1 MMKNRTKHMQ
11 SEMLTQLTQDV
22 PRGLTS
28 RFLKS
33 QSEPQAQWLSPD
45 KIIAAP
51 FLDYDPGNPGAKILI
66 GALGDKLIGIEDDR
80 HIMTVAG
87 SRAGKSVS
95 LIGNM
100 AFYRGSVLATDPK
113 GELASKTAARRAA
126 LGQKVYVLDPFGK
139 AKGLAMQYRAA
150 YNPLTQLTRDNPY
163 IIEDAALIADG
174 LVLRSGQEKD
184 PHWDETA
191 KTFISGVLLYV
202 AMSDLFKDDERHLI
216 TVRHIISAAMIS
228 DPDTEEYILARE
240 AANTSTTLEDKGHY
254 EIAAAIE
261 GSIRA
266 FFEKSENERAGVL
279 STVRRHTDFLD
290 YKSMKSVLTGHD
302 FDLRDLKR
310 DPNGIT
316 IYLCLPAG
324 RMSMCSRWIRIILNQ
339 MMEAMELEERKPE
352 APVLICLDEF
362 PVLGF
367 MKQLQDAAGQIAS
380 FGVKLW
386 MVLQDWGQGEELY
399 GKRWESF
406 AANAG
411 IFQAFGNVD
420 LTTTEYISKRL
431 GKTRIESTRD
441 SEVSADQRAKG
452 LSGRSDAYEL
462 YDLLT
467 PDEVSRLFSRSDHLR
482 RQLVIYAGSHPMI
495 LQRVEYY
502 DRNGPFAWL
511 FAGKIDD
518 S

>member
-1 MMKNRTKHMQ
+1 M
-11 SEMLTQLTQDV
+11 QDV

-28 RFLKS
+28 RFLKA
-33 QSEPQAQWLSPD
+33 QYEPQSQWQLPENILTSSV
-45 KIIAAP
+45 
-51 FLDYDPGNPGAKILI
+51 LDYDPNNPGAKILI
-66 GALGDKLIGIEDDR
+66 GALGEKLIGIEDDR
-80 HIMTVAG
+80 HILTVAG

-100 AFYRGSVLATDPK
+100 AFYQGSIMAIDPK
-113 GELASKTAARRAA
+113 GELATKTAVNRASM
-126 LGQKVYVLDPFGK
+126 GQKVYVLDPFERVQ
-139 AKGLAMQYRAA
+139 GLASEFRAS
-150 YNPLTQLTRDNPY
+150 YNPLTQLVKTNPY
-163 IIEDAALIADG
+163 IIEDASLIADG
-174 LVLRSGQEKD
+174 LVVRSAQEKD

-191 KTFISGVLLYV
+191 KTFIAGVLLYV
-202 AMSDLFKDDERHLI
+202 ALSPLFKADERNLI
-216 TVRHIISAAMIS
+216 TARHIISSAMVT
-228 DPDTEEYILARE
+228 DEETEEFILARE
-240 AANTSTTLEDKGHY
+240 AMNTASILEDEGHD
-254 EIAAAIE
+254 EIASALE

-310 DPNGIT
+310 EPSGIT

-324 RMSMCSRWIRIILNQ
+324 RMNLCNRWIRILINQ
-339 MMEAMELEERKPE
+339 MMDAMEQEERKPD
-352 APVLICLDEF
+352 APVLVCLDEF

-386 MVLQDWGQGEELY
+386 VVIQDWGQGEELY

-431 GKTRIESTRD
+431 GKTRIESTRGG
-441 SEVSADQRAKG
+441 EVSAEQKAKG
-452 LSGRSDAYEL
+452 LSGASDSNEL

-467 PDEVSRLFSRSDHLR
+467 PDEVSRLFNRADPLR
-482 RQLVIYAGSHPMI
+482 RQLVMYAGYHPMI

-502 DRNGPFAWL
+502 NQNSGFYQL
-511 FAGKIDD
+511 FEGKIEQN
-518 S
+518 

>member
-1 MMKNRTKHMQ
+1 MSKKHGHTQ
-11 SEMLTQLTQDV
+11 AEFLERLTRDV

-28 RFLKS
+28 RFLKT
-33 QSEPQAQWLSPD
+33 QSEPQAQWQSPEN
-45 KIIAAP
+45 I
-51 FLDYDPGNPGAKILI
+51 LGSTLLTYDPHNPGSKILI

-80 HIMTVAG
+80 HVLTVAG
-87 SRAGKSVS
+87 SRAGKSVT
-95 LIGNM
+95 LIGNL

-113 GELASKTAARRAA
+113 GELASKTAKRRTD
-126 LGQKVYVLDPFGK
+126 LGQKVYVLDPLDRT
-139 AKGLAMQYRAA
+139 KGAARSFRAA
-150 YNPLTQLTRDNPY
+150 YNPMTVLSLDNPY

-174 LVLRSGQEKD
+174 LVIRSSQEKD
-184 PHWDETA
+184 PHWDESA
-191 KTFISGVLLYV
+191 KTFITGVLLYV
-202 AMSDLFKDDERHLI
+202 ASSNLFRDAERNLI
-216 TVRHIISAAMIS
+216 TVRHIISRAMVT
-228 DPDTEEYILARE
+228 DDDTEEYILARE
-240 AANTSTTLEDKGHY
+240 ALRTAEALEDDGHD

-261 GSIRA
+261 GSIRS
-266 FFEKSENERAGVL
+266 FFDKSENERAGVL

-290 YKSMKSVLTGHD
+290 YKSMKTALTGHD

-310 DPNGIT
+310 DPQGVSV
-316 IYLCLPAG
+316 YLCLPAG
-324 RMSMCSRWIRIILNQ
+324 RMAMCSRWMRIILNQ
-339 MMEAMELEERKPE
+339 MLDAMEQEEREPD
-352 APVLICLDEF
+352 APVLVCLDEF

-367 MKQLQDAAGQIAS
+367 MKQLQDAAGQSAS

-386 MVLQDWGQGEELY
+386 IIIQDWGQGEELY

-441 SEVSADQRAKG
+441 GEVSAEQRAKG
-452 LSGRSDAYEL
+452 LSGRSEANEL

-467 PDEVSRLFSRSDHLR
+467 PDEIARLFNRADPLR
-482 RQLVIYAGSHPMI
+482 RQLVIYAGYKPMM

-502 DRNGPFAWL
+502 DRSGPFARL
-511 FAGKIDD
+511 FAGKIEEIR
-518 S
+518 

>member
-1 MMKNRTKHMQ
+1 MD
-11 SEMLTQLTQDV
+11 S
-22 PRGLTS
+22 
-28 RFLKS
+28 
-33 QSEPQAQWLSPD
+33 A
-45 KIIAAP
+45 
-51 FLDYDPGNPGAKILI
+51 FLDYDPNNPGAKILI

-80 HIMTVAG
+80 HIMTIAG

-113 GELASKTAARRAA
+113 GELASKTAARRAE

-139 AKGLAMQYRAA
+139 AKGAAKKFRAA
-150 YNPLTQLTRDNPY
+150 YNPLTTLTLDNPY

-184 PHWDETA
+184 PHWDETS
-191 KTFISGVLLYV
+191 KTFIMGVLLYV
-202 AMSDLFKDDERHLI
+202 AMSKLFKDDERHLI
-216 TVRHIISAAMIS
+216 TVRHIISAGMIA
-228 DPDTEEYILARE
+228 DPDTDEYILARE
-240 AANTSTTLEDKGHY
+240 VARTARSLEADGHD

-310 DPNGIT
+310 APNGVT

-339 MMEAMELEERKPE
+339 MMEAMELEESKPE

-367 MKQLQDAAGQIAS
+367 MKQLQDAAGQIAG

-386 MVLQDWGQGEELY
+386 VVLQDWGQGEELY

-411 IFQAFGNVD
+411 VFQAFGNVD

-441 SEVSADQRAKG
+441 GEVSADQRAKG
-452 LSGRSDAYEL
+452 LSGKSDANEL

-467 PDEVSRLFSRSDHLR
+467 PDEVSRLFSRADQLR
-482 RQLVIYAGSHPMI
+482 RQLVIYAGTHPMI

-502 DRNGPFAWL
+502 DRNGPFYHL
-511 FAGKIDD
+511 FAGKIEC
-518 S
+518 